1 MYDIIILKE
10 GYTQLESQ
18 GTIRSCGSITLLKGP
33 RYNIIVDT
41 GNPWDR
47 DLLLQALQREGL
59 TPEQI
64 NYVICTSGKMAQTG
78 NLNLFTTALHLV
90 SGDVCKDEV
99 YHLHGF
105 RLSDQGL
112 KPEDIH
118 YVVCSHGH
126 SDHVGNLN
134 LFPAAVHCVGFDIC
148 RHDQYL
154 LHEFKEGIPY
164 EIDED
169 VEIWPTPGHTGSD
182 VSVLVKK
189 TNLGTV
195 AVVGDLFECEADLDC
210 PSLWQENSERPHLQE
225 QSRITIL
232 GVADFIIP
240 GHGPMFQVPEE
251 YKSQMRVVMLMEEH
265 FSSPQMTSSTS
276 ECKDVSSPQ

>member
-47 DLLLQALQREGL
+47 DLLLQGL
-59 TPEQI
+59 
-64 NYVICTSGKMAQTG
+64 N
-78 NLNLFTTALHLV
+78 
-90 SGDVCKDEV
+90 
-99 YHLHGF
+99 
-105 RLSDQGL
+105 DQGL

>member
-33 RYNIIVDT
+33 HYNIIVDT

-105 RLSDQGL
+105 R
-112 KPEDIH
+112 
-118 YVVCSHGH
+118 
-126 SDHVGNLN
+126 
-134 LFPAAVHCVGFDIC
+134 
-148 RHDQYL
+148 
-154 LHEFKEGIPY
+154 EGIPY

-169 VEIWPTPGHTGSD
+169 LEIWPTPGHTGSD
-182 VSVLVKK
+182 VSVVVKK

>member
-105 RLSDQGL
+105 REPRAFLFEAKYSLRVKIFLLFSICVCSAGLSDQGL

-240 GHGPMFQVPEE
+240 GHGPMFQV
-251 YKSQMRVVMLMEEH
+251 RFML
-265 FSSPQMTSSTS
+265 F
-276 ECKDVSSPQ
+276 